1 MLSREM
7 FAFVTERLIQ
17 CNIDLDN
24 IGIVLIGDP
33 AQILP
38 IAAEPLWSARSY
50 THENK
55 KCSSLSINGLI
66 RFRQVFKFPPLQ
78 TIPTM
83 TNGNRQHRLKIVFY
97 QMILLLV
104 GKI

>member
-38 IAAEPLWSARSY
+38 IAAETSLERSFV
-50 THENK
+50 HA
-55 KCSSLSINGLI
+55 
-66 RFRQVFKFPPLQ
+66 
-78 TIPTM
+78 
-83 TNGNRQHRLKIVFY
+83 
-97 QMILLLV
+97 
-104 GKI
+104 

>member
-1 MLSREM
+1 MLSREV

-38 IAAEPLWSARSY
+38 IAAEPLWKRSFI
-50 THENK
+50 HA
-55 KCSSLSINGLI
+55 
-66 RFRQVFKFPPLQ
+66 
-78 TIPTM
+78 
-83 TNGNRQHRLKIVFY
+83 
-97 QMILLLV
+97 
-104 GKI
+104 